1 MWRGKNAVCLLQGI
15 CSKKVR
21 KIFFMSLIERLFLMQ
36 LATFLSDIIIQLNSE
51 SITFTVWFSHLCMHK
66 EPPQSLVC
74 TQKKEGFFASD
85 FPQRSRNQGKV
96 GQKIEKW
103 TLYSFIVVGIVA
115 TSIEISDLYLELRCE
130 KHLMNLAQAQRKK

>member
-1 MWRGKNAVCLLQGI
+1 MAEARLHFDFFLGI
-15 CSKKVR
+15 FSKKVR
-21 KIFFMSLIERLFLMQ
+21 KKFFMSLIERLFLMQ
-36 LATFLSDIIIQLNSE
+36 LAIFLSEI
-51 SITFTVWFSHLCMHK
+51 SITFTVCFSHLCMHK

-85 FPQRSRNQGKV
+85 FSQRSRNQGKA

-130 KHLMNLAQAQRKK
+130 KHLMNLA